1 MNKAIEKCMISHE
14 LMNKKLNEEE
24 RKISEES
31 MKKSC
36 KAPILNLSNWYIYVL
51 KDEKFVWVMEKKV
64 GETSRLLAM
73 QETHSLSIT
82 KNS

>member
-36 KAPILNLSNWYIYVL
+36 KAPILNLSNFGI
-51 KDEKFVWVMEKKV
+51 
-64 GETSRLLAM
+64 
-73 QETHSLSIT
+73 
-82 KNS
+82 